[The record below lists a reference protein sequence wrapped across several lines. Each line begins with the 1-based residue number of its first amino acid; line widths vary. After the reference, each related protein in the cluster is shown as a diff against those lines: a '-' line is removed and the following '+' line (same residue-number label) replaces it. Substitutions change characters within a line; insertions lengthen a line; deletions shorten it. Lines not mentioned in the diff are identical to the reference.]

1 MHGDRLMNS
10 RFVRPLVLAVGIASL
25 CACHPPKEDP
35 YDISRMDLKPVPAQV
50 TAERHTGA
58 YAAGAALSF
67 DAILKPLDPA
77 PVKEIQ
83 LDTTHKRSEERR
95 VGKECVS
102 QCRSRGSPYH

>member
-1 MHGDRLMNS
+1 MRICDWSSDVCSSDLSRPYRAPMHGERLMNS
-10 RFVRPLVLAVGIASL
+10 RFVLPLVLAVGIASL

-67 DAILKPLDPA
+67 DAILKPL
-77 PVKEIQ
+77 EIG
-83 LDTTHKRSEERR
+83 RASCRER
-95 VGKECVS
+95 GW
-102 QCRSRGSPYH
+102 QNG

>member
-1 MHGDRLMNS
+1 MHGERLMNS
-10 RFVRPLVLAVGIASL
+10 RFVLPLVLAVGIASL

-67 DAILKPLDPA
+67 DAILKPPDPA
-77 PVKEIQ
+77 PVKAIQ
-83 LDTTHKRSEERR
+83 LDTTHKRSEESR
-95 VGKECVS
+95 VGKEGV
-102 QCRSRGSPYH
+102 RT

>member
-1 MHGDRLMNS
+1 MQGEGPRKR
-10 RFVRPLVLAVGIASL
+10 RFVRPRVLAVGIAIL
-25 CACHPPKEDP
+25 CAFHPPKEDP
-35 YDISRMDLKPVPAQV
+35 YDTSRMDLKPVPAQG

-83 LDTTHKRSEERR
+83 LDTTHKVIEDRKSTRLN
-95 VGKECVS
+95 S
-102 QCRSRGSPYH
+102 SH